1 MAIVTIGFAK
11 AHLLHLIHRALR
23 GEEIVI
29 ARGSKP
35 LVRMVAIDPSYPKKS
50 LTLKAQR

>member
-35 LVRMVAIDPSYPKKS
+35 LVRLVAIDPSHPKKQ
-50 LTLKAQR
+50 LTPRVKR